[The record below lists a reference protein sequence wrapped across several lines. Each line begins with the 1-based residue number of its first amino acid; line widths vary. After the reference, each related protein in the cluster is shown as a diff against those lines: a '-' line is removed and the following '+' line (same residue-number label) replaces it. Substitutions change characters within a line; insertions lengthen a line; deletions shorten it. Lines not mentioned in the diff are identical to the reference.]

1 VRYITEV
8 VVRKAAAH
16 LCLTLNIIDLKFSVE
31 HDRVETTLNI
41 IFCVLGLWI
50 LCGRDTSMSIF
61 DVFSHEFVRESLYPL
76 DCILE
81 CFKLI
86 LHPQP
91 GGNEKK

>member
-1 VRYITEV
+1 
-8 VVRKAAAH
+8 
-16 LCLTLNIIDLKFSVE
+16 
-31 HDRVETTLNI
+31 
-41 IFCVLGLWI
+41 
-50 LCGRDTSMSIF
+50 MSIF